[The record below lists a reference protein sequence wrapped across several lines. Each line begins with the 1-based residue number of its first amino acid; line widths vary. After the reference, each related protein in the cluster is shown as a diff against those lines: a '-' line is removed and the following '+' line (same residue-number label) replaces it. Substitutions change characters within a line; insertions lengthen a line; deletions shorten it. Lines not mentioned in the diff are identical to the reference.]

1 MQTFRQAVLKRIN
14 GSYIIYTVRFTG
26 IIKQKFFTNTGM
38 KNRIKA
44 FEKNLPS
51 GKVRLV
57 LNFESLIIAADNLA
71 PDYLSLAEDRP
82 VLSFMAKSTGKQQG
96 VLYSA
101 RLPLKFLTL
110 AQNESDL
117 ALADSSHWF
126 DVDLDQIDQIWMSVF
141 TFNIET
147 GYPRYLKYKIKK
159 LQYSV
164 EWLQTNSETGKIE
177 SVSISRR
184 DYQPPVDEL
193 TPDYSLH
200 DIKMSSDLLGR
211 AVKKIDL
218 RTGSALIRFTAEEQ
232 RLEPVVQYIAAGL
245 GYDLSK
251 VDKRRF
257 GGGNKKGLLP
267 THILSLR
274 RVY

>member
-1 MQTFRQAVLKRIN
+1 
-14 GSYIIYTVRFTG
+14 
-26 IIKQKFFTNTGM
+26 M

-44 FEKNLPS
+44 FEKNLS
-51 GKVRLV
+51 ADQVRLV
-57 LNFESLIIAADNLA
+57 LNFESLNIAADNLA

-96 VLYSA
+96 VLYSV
-101 RLPLKFLTL
+101 RLPLKLL
-110 AQNESDL
+110 KPAEGRSDL
-117 ALADSSHWF
+117 ALEDSSHWF
-126 DVDLDQIDQIWMSVF
+126 DVSLDQIDQIWMSVF
-141 TFNIET
+141 SFNVITEH
-147 GYPRYLKYKIKK
+147 PRYLKYKIKK
-159 LQYSV
+159 LQFSV

-184 DYQPPVDEL
+184 DYQPPLDEL

-218 RTGSALIRFTAEEQ
+218 RTGSALIRFTADEH

-257 GGGNKKGLLP
+257 GNTSKKGLLP